1 MIKQYL
7 NNPYLLG
14 AVIGL
19 FAGAMLWGVTEIM
32 TQSVHM
38 HAGFQVY
45 DGEEQLDFSGVEYMY
60 VGQCDDMKDPERL
73 QDRVHLHDQIGD
85 VVHIHAPGIT
95 WKDLFWSLEKEE
107 LIDEI
112 DRMIVDGEEVDV
124 NLEKEIKAYER
135 TIFLIENDMSVDQA
149 WDDIMSLDHIIQ
161 VEQESTCDSD
171 K

>member
-45 DGEEQLDFSGVEYMY
+45 DGEEQLDFSGVKYMY
-60 VGQCDDMKDPERL
+60 VGKCADMKAPENL
-73 QDRVHLHDQIGD
+73 QDRVHLHNQIGD
-85 VVHIHAPGIT
+85 VAHIHAPGIT